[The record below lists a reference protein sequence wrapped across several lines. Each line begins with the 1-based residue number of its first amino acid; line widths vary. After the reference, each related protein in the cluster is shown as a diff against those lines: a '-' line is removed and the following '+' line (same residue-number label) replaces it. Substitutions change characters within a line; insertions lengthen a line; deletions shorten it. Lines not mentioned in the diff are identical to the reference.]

1 MFLFTPSRSPS
12 DLFNATP
19 RIAPLTQQD
28 RYTTTSSGFGTCLL
42 TAAVSGVMVNQ
53 LIKVTFDQLRFYLM
67 LFMMVVFFSPTE
79 LTFQWCCT

>member
-53 LIKVTFDQLRFYLM
+53 LIKVTFDQLRFY
-67 LFMMVVFFSPTE
+67 FDVVHDGRFFFPD
-79 LTFQWCCT
+79 